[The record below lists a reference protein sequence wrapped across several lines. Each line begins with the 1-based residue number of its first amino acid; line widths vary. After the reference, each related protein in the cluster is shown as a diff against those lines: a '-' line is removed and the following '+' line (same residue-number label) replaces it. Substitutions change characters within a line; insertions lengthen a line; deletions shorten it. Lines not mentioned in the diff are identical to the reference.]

1 MGLLLVPLLLSIVWR
16 LASAAEDKC
25 FVETAIRETQLCSN
39 VFKKHVHDKSFNASD
54 PKDLKEACCSVD
66 RLERCFQAAAFNS
79 GCKEEVSVLV
89 SSLINVARNLLGNVY
104 KTKCKYYNCNSAVV
118 SSASALTL
126 LQLLALTLFNYM
138 RAL

>member
-1 MGLLLVPLLLSIVWR
+1 MYNTGQW
-16 LASAAEDKC
+16 D
-25 FVETAIRETQLCSN
+25 
-39 VFKKHVHDKSFNASD
+39 
-54 PKDLKEACCSVD
+54 SVD

-104 KTKCKYYNCNSAVV
+104 KTKCKYYNCNPAAAPS
-118 SSASALTL
+118 SSALALL
-126 LQLLALTLFNYM
+126 PLLALTLFNNM

>member
-1 MGLLLVPLLLSIVWR
+1 VWR
-16 LASAAEDKC
+16 LACAAEDKC
-25 FVETAIRETQLCSN
+25 FVDTAIRETELCSN

-66 RLERCFQAAAFNS
+66 RLERCLQAAAFNA

-104 KTKCKYYNCNSAVV
+104 KTKCKYYNCNSAGAL
-118 SSASALTL
+118 SLSAVALL
-126 LQLLALTLFNYM
+126 PLLALTILNQL